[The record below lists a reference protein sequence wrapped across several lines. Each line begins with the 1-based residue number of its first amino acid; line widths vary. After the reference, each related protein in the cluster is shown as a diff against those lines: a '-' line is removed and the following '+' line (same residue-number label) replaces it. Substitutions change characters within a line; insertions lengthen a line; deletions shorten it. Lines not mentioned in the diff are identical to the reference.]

1 MKQQM
6 NDPIIQ
12 IPDDDSGD
20 EHGQNLVRFKDWF
33 AGCLE
38 QERPVFKLPLRTAV
52 ALNAES
58 VDDQTVQ
65 ELAGEISKRCR
76 NLKLVSTLATSML
89 SHQRHRRLCQSICR
103 VVSAHLHN
111 SVATKELAILL
122 DSETLDGDAL
132 LVVANRTAFQLVSDD
147 IDSFGAPQPDTSL
160 SSEKRNASIGS
171 ALQSTMTVALGLAYL
186 RRQIEADAASRLFL
200 DSLEINRPL
209 RTASGAVLLASVLKV
224 NPRSAKAIAAA
235 FAGELK
241 AFETEARR
249 ARHDEAMQREQSSQ
263 LQDEVR
269 ALQATCADLSVRLKV
284 SESET
289 SALKQQL
296 VDEDRLARDRQET
309 IRARVSRTLKSDV
322 ALLHVGLEA
331 IRRDPPRV
339 GVMDDHADRVC
350 ESLRKELQQL
360 ELGGVP

>member
-1 MKQQM
+1 M
-6 NDPIIQ
+6 NDPKIQ
-12 IPDDDSGD
+12 IPGDDVGD
-20 EHGQNLVRFKDWF
+20 EHGQNLIRFKEWL
-33 AGCLE
+33 AGCLA
-38 QERPVFKLPLRTAV
+38 QARPVFKLPVRTAN

-58 VDDQTVQ
+58 VDDQTIQ
-65 ELAGEISKRCR
+65 ELAGEISKRSR
-76 NLKLVSTLATSML
+76 NLKLASNLVISML
-89 SHQRHRRLCQSICR
+89 SYQRHRRLCHSICG

-111 SVATKELAILL
+111 CVATKELAILL
-122 DSETLDGDAL
+122 DAESLDGDAL
-132 LVVANRTAFQLVSDD
+132 LVVANRTAIQLVSAE
-147 IDSFGAPQPDTSL
+147 IDPSGTPPPDAYPSNK
-160 SSEKRNASIGS
+160 KRNVSIGS

-186 RRQIEADAASRLFL
+186 RRQIESDAASRLFL
-200 DSLEINRPL
+200 ESLEVDRLP
-209 RTASGAVLLASVLKV
+209 RKASGAVLLASVLKV
-224 NPRSAKAIAAA
+224 NPRSAKAITAT

-249 ARHDEAMQREQSSQ
+249 ARHDEAMQREHSSQ